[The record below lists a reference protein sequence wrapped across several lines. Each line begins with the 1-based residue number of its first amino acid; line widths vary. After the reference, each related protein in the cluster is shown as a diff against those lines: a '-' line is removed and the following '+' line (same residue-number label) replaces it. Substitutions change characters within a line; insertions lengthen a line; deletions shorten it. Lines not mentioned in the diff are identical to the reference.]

1 MKVIKN
7 KTYSNF
13 MYVLKQIEEK
23 GYDRATAEK
32 ITHNLFAQ
40 MNPNGLSMQHMINGV
55 LTYDE
60 WVRENHLEK

>member
-13 MYVLKQIEEK
+13 MYVLKQIKAK

-32 ITHNLFAQ
+32 ITHNLFSQ
-40 MNPNGLSMQHMINGV
+40 LNPNGLSMQRMINGV

-60 WVRENHLEK
+60 WVRENYLEK

>member
-1 MKVIKN
+1 
-7 KTYSNF
+7 

>member
-32 ITHNLFAQ
+32 ITHNLFSQ
-40 MNPNGLSMQHMINGV
+40 LNPNDFVNN
-55 LTYDE
+55 T
-60 WVRENHLEK
+60 